1 MFALSYGWLTASHP
15 DPHGGGVLAAQTRR
29 GEARDVTL
37 VYTAKKRGKGARV
50 REKA

>member
-37 VYTAKKRGKGARV
+37 VYITARKGARV